1 MKWVRE
7 HEEAGRKGRKLDEES
22 LVNPNNNLHNLNR
35 RGNLVM
41 SRATIID
48 ERPEEELETTD
59 QLDTQDTVE
68 TPQEEE
74 QPQEPDVP
82 EKYQGKS
89 VEELVQMHQELE
101 EVFWQTEYGSW
112 RVT

>member
-1 MKWVRE
+1 
-7 HEEAGRKGRKLDEES
+7 
-22 LVNPNNNLHNLNR
+22 
-35 RGNLVM
+35 M

-74 QPQEPDVP
+74 QPQEPDIP

-101 EVFWQTEYGSW
+101 KFSGKQSTEVVSYVKLLITTFRQNSQTNQHLNNSNKK
-112 RVT
+112 TKK